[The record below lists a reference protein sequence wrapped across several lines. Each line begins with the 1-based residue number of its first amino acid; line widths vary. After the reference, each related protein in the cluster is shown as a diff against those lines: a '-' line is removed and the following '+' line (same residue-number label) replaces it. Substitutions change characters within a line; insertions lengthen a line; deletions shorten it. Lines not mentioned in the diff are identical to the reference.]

1 MLDAVRRFATKVLLL
16 HLLLIAVV
24 VLGVILGAHQVY
36 TSARAQ
42 AQEQSADRLALVAQQ
57 TAAAIETHYQGIL
70 SDLELL
76 ISSQAKAAAAT
87 QAATQPGAATAP
99 AAALAAALAADPV
112 SATTAP
118 AGRNDNNPR
127 RPGGLA
133 ALGNRGGGRGF
144 PRANPLAEGRVDVQP
159 QYLDALWLQLKGRV
173 SALFMVDENGEVRRA
188 YPQDTRAVNEAS
200 RALAAKITSE
210 RLDWFKKLTEPS
222 VSDFRRG
229 NPGIAGAT
237 ISGYHLLALP
247 ASEIELV
254 TPEGQVYRP
263 DNGRGGGP
271 GGPPPPEQAGLD
283 GGPPPAPPEAQ
294 GIAPNGPI
302 DGPAEGMPPPG
313 PNGEPPPGF
322 EGRGFGGPGGPGGPD
337 GFGGPPPDGFG
348 GRDGGRGFDPQGGNR
363 GGPYG
368 GQRAGRAGRG
378 NRGNQPGNANSPA
391 GPTTRP
397 NLQNLQ
403 MRQGARTIVAVV
415 PIDSIKE
422 DFFDPL
428 NQAETPSTDSLLHD
442 PHAASAA
449 HVVNAVLVQH
459 DGDVLVTINPR
470 WVGANF
476 LDALPTDT
484 RSEVSPFISGD
495 QPKGWRAIP
504 AKPGAERAALED
516 RIVAFDRVKLPG
528 GEQWTVMAMS
538 PLSEADSLVN
548 KVFGSALWWAVFVS
562 VSVAGILFSTSVFMI
577 RSRVKLERAR
587 HEVLTRELEQARNI
601 QLAWLPGPDE
611 VPEGVDVAAVNL
623 PASHISGD
631 FYNWFSLEG
640 GKVAVVIGDVT
651 GHGMAAAFLMA
662 TTQLLVKMALQHTHD
677 PARCLGV
684 VNKQLCTQNFRGQFV
699 TMLVVVIDPATGTVE
714 IGTAGHPAPLLQRDG
729 QLVPMEIEPRL
740 VLGVDPTEKY
750 ATEGFIASA
759 GAALILY
766 TDGVIEAEADSG
778 QQYGLER
785 LMTVVG
791 HSGGPRVTPDARLK
805 AIVDDVKKFAG
816 SKPLLDDLTIVGVRL
831 GHQVITASPAP
842 APQKSLPTPPSPKAL
857 S

>member
-1 MLDAVRRFATKVLLL
+1 MLDAVRRFATKVLLV

-24 VLGVILGAHQVY
+24 ICGVILGARQVY
-36 TSARAQ
+36 TSARTQ

-57 TAAAIETHYQGIL
+57 TSAAIETHYQGIL

-87 QAATQPGAATAP
+87 QAATQPGAATQPTAI
-99 AAALAAALAADPV
+99 AADP
-112 SATTAP
+112 
-118 AGRNDNNPR
+118 PR
-127 RPGGLA
+127 ANTPPRKGGLTGF
-133 ALGNRGGGRGF
+133 GNRGGGRGF
-144 PRANPLAEGRVDVQP
+144 GRANPLTEGRVDVNP

-173 SALFMVDENGEVRRA
+173 SALFMVDENGDVLAA
-188 YPQDTRAVNEAS
+188 YPQDPNPKDGPS
-200 RALAAKITSE
+200 KALAAQITSE

-229 NPGIAGAT
+229 NPGIAAAT
-237 ISGYHLLALP
+237 MSGYHLLAVP
-247 ASEIELV
+247 ASGIDFV
-254 TPEGQVYRP
+254 GPDGKVYHPEEF
-263 DNGRGGGP
+263 NGRGGGP
-271 GGPPPPEQAGLD
+271 GN
-283 GGPPPAPPEAQ
+283 PPAPDQNDANAGLQRIPRNEP
-294 GIAPNGPI
+294 GVAPDGPI
-302 DGPAEGMPPPG
+302 DGPPDDMPPLG
-313 PNGEPPPGF
+313 PNGEPPPPF
-322 EGRGFGGPGGPGGPD
+322 EGRGFGGP
-337 GFGGPPPDGFG
+337 PPDMLG
-348 GRDGGRGFDPQGGNR
+348 GRDGGPGFGRGQFGGQRGR
-363 GGPYG
+363 GG
-368 GQRAGRAGRG
+368 RAGRA
-378 NRGNQPGNANSPA
+378 NHPGAANLPGGPA
-391 GPTTRP
+391 TRP
-397 NLQNLQ
+397 NFQNSQL
-403 MRQGARTIVAVV
+403 RQGARTVVAVV

-428 NQAETPSTDSLLHD
+428 NQAEAPSADSLLHD

-449 HVVNAVLVQH
+449 HVVNAVLVQQN
-459 DGDVLVTINPR
+459 GEVLVTINPR

-476 LDALPTDT
+476 LNALPADT
-484 RSEVSPFISGD
+484 RSQVQPFISGD

-504 AKPGAERAALED
+504 ATVDAEHAALEN

-528 GEQWTVMAMS
+528 GEQWTVMAMA
-538 PLSEADSLVN
+538 PLSEADGLVN
-548 KVFGSALWWAVFVS
+548 KVFGSALWWAIFVS

-601 QLAWLPGPDE
+601 QLAWLPGADE

-662 TTQLLVKMALQHTHD
+662 TTQLLVKMALQRSHD
-677 PARCLGV
+677 PARCLDL

-699 TMLVVVIDPATGTVE
+699 TMLVVVIDPPTGAVE

-729 QLVPMEIEPRL
+729 RLVPMELEPRL

-759 GAALILY
+759 GATLLLY
-766 TDGVIEAEADSG
+766 TDGVVEAESDAG
-778 QQYGLER
+778 EQYGLDR
-785 LMTVVG
+785 LMTLVG
-791 HSGGPRVTPDARLK
+791 HSGGPRVSPDARLK

-831 GHQVITASPAP
+831 GHPVITASA
-842 APQKSLPTPPSPKAL
+842 ADTPQKSLPTPPTPKAL